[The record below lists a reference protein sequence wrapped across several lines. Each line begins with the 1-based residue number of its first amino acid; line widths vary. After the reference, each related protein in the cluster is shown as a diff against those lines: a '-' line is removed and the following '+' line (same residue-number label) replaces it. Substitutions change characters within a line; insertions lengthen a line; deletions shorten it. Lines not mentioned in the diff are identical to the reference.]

1 MSLRVK
7 TILGVALI
15 EALLLVILISTTL
28 NYLKTTNYSSLA
40 KRATTTAELF
50 STTTKD
56 AVLSYDLASLESF
69 VNEVLKNP
77 DLSYARVLG
86 PNGEIFAS
94 GGKKAGLMKTFS
106 LDTNVETVND
116 GIFDTH
122 AIIQEAGVIYG
133 QVEIGIDITTILQT
147 IKEAEQRSIFIA
159 AIEMLL
165 VALFSFALGT
175 YLTRQL
181 KVLMTAANSISRG
194 ELDVYI
200 PISGK
205 DEITAVSNAFNLM
218 AKNLHVAS
226 ERRDLFESEL
236 KELNQKLEEIVLKR
250 TKVII
255 DKNQQLEAANKSIKD
270 TQSKL
275 MHSDKMA
282 SVGLLAAGVAHEIN
296 NPMSFIISN
305 VEILEEYINQFQT
318 LIELYKQMSFE
329 DVDKHHL
336 MHLIQE
342 YERKIDLAFIQDD
355 LPGLIKDTKEGTTR
369 VKDIVK
375 GLKEFSHVDYE
386 SNFSSCNLN
395 DCIKSTLKVV
405 NNELKYHCEIK
416 TDLKDLPNTYCSEG
430 QIKQVI
436 LNLLINAGHA
446 IEEKGLIEV
455 SSKQNEDKIEIII
468 KDNGCGIS
476 EQALD
481 KLFDPFYTT
490 KEIGKG
496 TGLGLSISYGIIQ
509 EHHGDI
515 LIESQVGKG
524 SCFTIQL
531 PITQSA
537 PVNGAPKEAP
547 ISI

>member
-15 EALLLVILISTTL
+15 EALLLVILVSTTL

-86 PNGEIFAS
+86 PNAEVFAS
-94 GGKKAGLMKTFS
+94 GGNKDGLTKTFK

-122 AIIQEAGVIYG
+122 AIIQEGGVIYG
-133 QVEIGIDITTILQT
+133 QVEIGIDITVILKT

-175 YLTRQL
+175 YLTKQL
-181 KVLMTAANSISRG
+181 KVLTIATNRISSG
-194 ELDVYI
+194 KLDVYI
-200 PISGK
+200 PVSGN

-218 AKNLHVAS
+218 AKNLHEAS

-236 KELNQKLEEIVLKR
+236 KSLNQKLEEIVLKR

-255 DKNQQLEAANKSIKD
+255 DKNQQLEAANKSIKE

-305 VEILEEYINQFQT
+305 VEILEEYTEQFQT
-318 LIELYKQMSFE
+318 LIDLYKQMSLE
-329 DVDKHHL
+329 EGDKSNL
-336 MHLIQE
+336 IDTIQE
-342 YERKIDLAFIQDD
+342 FESKIDLAFIQDD
-355 LPGLIKDTKEGTTR
+355 LPGLIKDTKEGTSR

-375 GLKEFSHVDYE
+375 GLKEFSHVDHE
-386 SNFSSCNLN
+386 NNFTQCNLN

-416 TDLKDLPNTYCSEG
+416 TDFGDLPNTYCAEG

-446 IEEKGLIEV
+446 IEEKGLIEI
-455 SSKQNEDKIEIII
+455 SSQQNNDTIEIII

-481 KLFDPFYTT
+481 KIFDPFYTT
-490 KEIGKG
+490 KAIGKG

-509 EHHGDI
+509 DHNGDI
-515 LIESQVGKG
+515 KIESQIGVG
-524 SCFTIQL
+524 STFTIQL
-531 PITQSA
+531 PITLSS
-537 PVNGAPKEAP
+537 PVNDAP
-547 ISI
+547 

>member
-1 MSLRVK
+1 VSLRVK
-7 TILGVALI
+7 TILGIALI
-15 EALLLVILISTTL
+15 EALLLVILVSMTL

-86 PNGEIFAS
+86 PNGEVFAS
-94 GGKKAGLMKTFS
+94 GGDKAGLTKKFE
-106 LDTNVETVND
+106 LDKQVERVND
-116 GIFDTH
+116 GIFDTY
-122 AIIQEAGVIYG
+122 ANIEEAGVLYG
-133 QVEIGIDITTILQT
+133 QVEIGIDITAILQT

-175 YLTRQL
+175 YLTKQL
-181 KVLMTAANSISRG
+181 KVLMTATNSISSG
-194 ELDVYI
+194 KLDVYI
-200 PISGK
+200 PVSGK
-205 DEITAVSNAFNLM
+205 DEIAAVSDAFNLM
-218 AKNLHVAS
+218 AKNLHEVS

-236 KELNQKLEEIVLKR
+236 KELNQKLEEIVLRR
-250 TKVII
+250 TKVIN
-255 DKNQQLEAANKSIKD
+255 DKNQQLEAANKSIKE

-305 VEILEEYINQFQT
+305 VEILEEYSLQFQA
-318 LIELYKQMSFE
+318 LISLYQQMSLE
-329 DVDKHHL
+329 EGDKSNL
-336 MHLIQE
+336 LYIIQE
-342 YERKIDLAFIQDD
+342 FENKIDLTFIQED
-355 LPGLIKDTKEGTTR
+355 LPGLIKDTKEGTNR

-375 GLKEFSHVDYE
+375 GLKEFSHADQV
-386 SNFSSCNLN
+386 NHFSMSNLN
-395 DCIKSTLKVV
+395 DCIESTLKVV
-405 NNELKYHCEIK
+405 NNEIKYHCDIR
-416 TDLKDLPNTYCSEG
+416 TSLNDLPPTYCASG

-446 IEEKGLIEV
+446 ITDKGV
-455 SSKQNEDKIEIII
+455 IEIGSNLINNQIEISI
-468 KDNGCGIS
+468 KDTGCGIS
-476 EQALD
+476 EEQMD

-490 KEIGKG
+490 KPIGKG
-496 TGLGLSISYGIIQ
+496 TGLGLAISYGIIQ
-509 EHHGDI
+509 DHKGNIKIDSE
-515 LIESQVGKG
+515 VGKG
-524 SCFTIQL
+524 STFTLIL
-531 PITQSA
+531 PITTTPES
-537 PVNGAPKEAP
+537 V
-547 ISI
+547 I